1 MVLSHTLLYLHIEI
15 LDIYLYFKYL
25 YVEVN
30 ALIPSL
36 LLAALA
42 PITWGSTY
50 LVTTELLP
58 PDRPLLVGALR
69 ALPVG
74 LSIIAGYGG
83 LPKGWWW
90 WRAGVLGL
98 LNIGLFFALLFI
110 AAYRLPGGVA
120 ATLGAIQPLLVAGLA
135 WPLLAQRPTTLTL
148 LSGVA
153 GVLGVG
159 LLVLGTGVQLDPVG
173 VVAALGGAVSMA
185 AGVVMAKRWVRPV
198 PLLLFTGWQLVTGGV
213 VLAVLSLLFEGLP
226 PQLTLTNV
234 AGFTY
239 LGLIGTGLAY
249 ALWFRGIETLGVSVS
264 FLGFLSPA
272 VATVLGY
279 VVLGQSFTVVQ
290 ILGAGIVLGSVL
302 GGQWAGLRQTSV
314 ERSVSPVS
322 AR

>member
-1 MVLSHTLLYLHIEI
+1 MIRS
-15 LDIYLYFKYL
+15 F
-25 YVEVN
+25 
-30 ALIPSL
+30 

-42 PITWGSTY
+42 PIIWGSTY

-69 ALPVG
+69 ALPIGVG
-74 LSIIAGYGG
+74 IVAAYGG

-90 WRAGVLGL
+90 WRAGVLGVF
-98 LNIGLFFALLFI
+98 NIGLFFALLFI
-110 AAYRLPGGVA
+110 AAYRLPGGIA

-135 WPLLAQRPTTLTL
+135 WSLLSQRPTISTLI
-148 LSGVA
+148 SGVA
-153 GVLGVG
+153 GVFGVG
-159 LLVLGTGVQLDPVG
+159 LLVLGPGMQLDPVG
-173 VVAALGGAVSMA
+173 IVAAIGGAVSMA
-185 AGVVMAKRWVRPV
+185 AGIVLAKRWVRPV
-198 PLLLFTGWQLVTGGV
+198 SLLLFTGWQLVAGGV
-213 VLAVLSLLFEGLP
+213 VLAILSLLLEGLP

-264 FLGFLSPA
+264 FLGLLSPV

-279 VVLGQSFTVVQ
+279 IVLNQSLTTTQVVGAVV
-290 ILGAGIVLGSVL
+290 ILGSVL
-302 GGQWAGLRQTSV
+302 GGQWAGLGHRSV
-314 ERSVSPVS
+314 ERPGSFGS